1 MCGLLY
7 CINRVYLYNIHTL
20 RINMHMGSV
29 YSYIMILHIYCIYT
43 LKNLHVSWLIR
54 AMTITK
60 EWGRYGK
67 KTCQFVSQLYL
78 LLDGLK
84 FPLILCF
91 GSAYVFIYFYHLTDK
106 VLFIECWLNNI
117 SCIFNLQL
125 KERLRRSYT
134 HNFICHTVLQ
144 QNSLVFRSSGQ
155 SYWTLYCSHCA
166 QRRHTFIVYVKPVL
180 CNLELL

>member
-1 MCGLLY
+1 MRRLLY

-29 YSYIMILHIYCIYT
+29 YSYNMKLHIYCICT
-43 LKNLHVSWLIR
+43 LENLHVSWLIR

-60 EWGRYGK
+60 EWGRCGK

-91 GSAYVFIYFYHLTDK
+91 GSVYVFIYFYHLTDK
-106 VLFIECWLNNI
+106 VLFIEMLVKWN
-117 SCIFNLQL
+117 QL
-125 KERLRRSYT
+125 HFQLTTEERTRKL
-134 HNFICHTVLQ
+134 
-144 QNSLVFRSSGQ
+144 
-155 SYWTLYCSHCA
+155 LYPQFHMPYIIA
-166 QRRHTFIVYVKPVL
+166 T
-180 CNLELL
+180 ELINV